1 MVFSHVSGKRK
12 KLRSTE
18 QREYEWGIKRIVLI
32 YRGLLKEGILKLVEN
47 LANGLEGS
55 FLKAKF
61 NGNDETYLE
70 TIDGR
75 VRWMALMAAHFDC
88 WEMMK
93 AAISFFFLIL

>member
-1 MVFSHVSGKRK
+1 MVLAHVSGKRK

-18 QREYEWGIKRIVLI
+18 QKEYEWGIKRIVLI
-32 YRGLLKEGILKLVEN
+32 YRGLLKEGIIKLVEN
-47 LANGLEGS
+47 LANGLEES
-55 FLKAKF
+55 FLKA

-93 AAISFFFLIL
+93 AAISLFLLIL